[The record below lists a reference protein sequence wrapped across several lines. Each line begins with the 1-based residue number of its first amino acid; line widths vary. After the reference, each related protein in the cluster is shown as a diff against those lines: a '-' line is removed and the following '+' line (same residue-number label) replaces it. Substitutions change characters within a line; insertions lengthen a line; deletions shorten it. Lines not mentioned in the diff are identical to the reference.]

1 MVIGECGS
9 LAAKWEQISVL
20 IGLRSDMI
28 EQIRLHNQNQISLCW
43 NEAMSEW
50 IIKQNYTFEK
60 FGKPSWRTLLKAV
73 VQVNR
78 RLFEELARKHK
89 SQGA

>member
-1 MVIGECGS
+1 
-9 LAAKWEQISVL
+9 
-20 IGLRSDMI
+20 
-28 EQIRLHNQNQISLCW
+28 
-43 NEAMSEW
+43 MSEW

-60 FGKPSWRTLLKAV
+60 FGKPSWQTLLKAV

-78 RLFEELARKHK
+78 RLFEELARKYK